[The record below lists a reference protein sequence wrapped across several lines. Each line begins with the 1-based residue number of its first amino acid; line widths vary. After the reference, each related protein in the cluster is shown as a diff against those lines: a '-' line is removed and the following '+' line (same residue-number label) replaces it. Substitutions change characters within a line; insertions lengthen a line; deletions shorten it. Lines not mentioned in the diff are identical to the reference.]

1 MYYYKNN
8 TFIIYKNNFMQ
19 IYIDGENVWNIKQSR
34 FFTKKTFGG
43 ICKLHSQHLI
53 NANYKVYKN

>member
-1 MYYYKNN
+1 
-8 TFIIYKNNFMQ
+8 MQ